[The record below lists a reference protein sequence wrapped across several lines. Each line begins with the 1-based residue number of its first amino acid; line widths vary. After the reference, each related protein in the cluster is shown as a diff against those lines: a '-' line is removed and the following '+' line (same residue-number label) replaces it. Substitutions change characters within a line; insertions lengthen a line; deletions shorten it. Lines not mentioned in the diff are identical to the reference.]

1 MAIGCDCNVGLSN
14 TGRPD
19 CVPLFSIVSSL
30 ILVPLTDQDGNK
42 NGIDLNAALPVW
54 SDLVNEADASKR
66 WFPLP
71 SFENVEMPKADSLF
85 EEAASGRS
93 AFLRQGK
100 RSFTG
105 ELWADDSTPTFLGK
119 LQKSRCVEFGIYIV
133 DVNGTLIGS
142 EIDGFLYPIP
152 VDNSSWDPKFMFAT
166 DSTVQKI
173 MLGFDFDRLFEE
185 STMYQI
191 NADESGINFTTL
203 SGLIAVLFTN
213 VVGGATFEDVTFDAK
228 LSYGTALNKILY
240 QGADNNTDWTLTNL
254 TSTLVIPLLGA
265 TEGPDGTYILTFAA
279 QSSLDSMKVEV
290 SRIGYDGE
298 VTFVMP

>member
-1 MAIGCDCNVGLSN
+1 
-14 TGRPD
+14 
-19 CVPLFSIVSSL
+19 
-30 ILVPLTDQDGNK
+30 
-42 NGIDLNAALPVW
+42 
-54 SDLVNEADASKR
+54 
-66 WFPLP
+66 
-71 SFENVEMPKADSLF
+71 
-85 EEAASGRS
+85 
-93 AFLRQGK
+93 
-100 RSFTG
+100 
-105 ELWADDSTPTFLGK
+105 
-119 LQKSRCVEFGIYIV
+119 
-133 DVNGTLIGS
+133 
-142 EIDGFLYPIP
+142 
-152 VDNSSWDPKFMFAT
+152 MFAT

-203 SGLIAVLFTN
+203 SGLIDVLFTN

-240 QGADNNTDWTLTNL
+240 QGADNITDWTLTNVTTGL
-254 TSTLVIPLLGA
+254 PITPLLGA

-279 QSSLDSMKVEV
+279 QSTTDSIKVEV